1 VRLRRFFVFT
11 GGLLFG
17 FGLAFGGMTQQEIVL
32 SFLQLRDY
40 GLLILLGGSAAVTAL
55 TVNLAPRILKTPVI
69 GGAFRKRVRTL
80 SARTIVG
87 AAIFGVG
94 WGLSGQC
101 PGSALA
107 SLGTGNLPVLI
118 GIAAM
123 FLGAYVMG
131 RFFG

>member
-1 VRLRRFFVFT
+1 MNSRSMVLFV
-11 GGLLFG
+11 GGLVFG
-17 FGLAFGGMTQQEIVL
+17 FGLAYGGMSKPEIVI

-40 GLLILLGGSAAVTAL
+40 GLLLLMGAAMATAFVAINIVPRFVEKPVLGGEFR
-55 TVNLAPRILKTPVI
+55 PRT
-69 GGAFRKRVRTL
+69 RTL
-80 SARTIVG
+80 NRNTIVG
-87 AAIFGVG
+87 AVVFGVG

-107 SLGTGNLPVLI
+107 SLGTGNLPVLL

-123 FLGAYVMG
+123 FIGAYVMG

>member
-40 GLLILLGGSAAVTAL
+40 GLLVLLGGSAAVTAL
-55 TVNLAPRILKTPVI
+55 TVNLVPRILKTPVL

>member
-17 FGLAFGGMTQQEIVL
+17 FGWAFGGMTQQEIVL

-40 GLLILLGGSAAVTAL
+40 GLLVLLGGSAAVTAL
-55 TVNLAPRILKTPVI
+55 TVNLVPRILKTPVL